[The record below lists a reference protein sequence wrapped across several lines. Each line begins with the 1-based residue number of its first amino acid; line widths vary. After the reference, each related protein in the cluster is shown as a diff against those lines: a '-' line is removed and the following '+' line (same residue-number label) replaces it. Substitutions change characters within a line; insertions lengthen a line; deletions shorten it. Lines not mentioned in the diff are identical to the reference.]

1 MDSKEKEYQEKGTGF
16 GGKFS
21 QLPEGLRAKLSAPMP
36 DKAIKPHPTKTF
48 LSTIK
53 AIYVVERLNDVFGL
67 GGWELEHFI
76 QKETEQYVSM
86 GGRIYM
92 RQYDLY
98 TSFQFGGHTLTGKN
112 TEPADGYKS
121 AVTDV
126 LSKCASLL
134 EVGIQ
139 VFKGEPRSK
148 TANVKKSVPAPP
160 TPPPAPPKKASAKKQ
175 PAIKKAPATK
185 KVATPKQEALA
196 IAQGVVKQYVDAE
209 ELKKDA
215 QKIVKDS
222 KITSESEIM
231 LLKDSI
237 NSWYQH
243 LVEQDKVLKEYK

>member
-16 GGKFS
+16 GGKFT
-21 QLPEGLRAKLSAPMP
+21 QLPEGMRAKLSAPMP

-76 QKETEQYVSM
+76 QKETNEYVTM

-134 EVGIQ
+134 EIGIQ

-148 TANVKKSVPAPP
+148 TANVKKSE
-160 TPPPAPPKKASAKKQ
+160 PAPPKKAPVKKEAVKKE
-175 PAIKKAPATK
+175 PAIKKAPAK
-185 KVATPKQEALA
+185 KVATPKQEPLALA
-196 IAQGVVKQYVDAE
+196 QTIVKQYVDAE

-215 QKIVKDS
+215 QKIVKDA
-222 KITSESEIM
+222 KLTSDDDIKS
-231 LLKDSI
+231 LKDSI